1 MHYLEL
7 LQRFWDFNQKKS
19 IGTTGISMYL
29 YLLKIGSDNDS
40 YDFQISDVVISIELG
55 ITRKTVKPTKEK
67 LRNLGLIQYQTTS
80 GLACKYRLIGDYPS
94 QISSPEMVS
103 IEEIGKEESIQKTV
117 ESGVSLLTDRPVQ
130 NFSENTNDQ
139 EIESDLSQTIQSSQ
153 PQPTNQKGND
163 ENIPSLEEFMT
174 YAETLK
180 IYAPELDSE
189 IQSKYENWKNNGWKN
204 SSDRPIT
211 NWKSSLKSTLPFM
224 KSQIE
229 SHQLSLQSIPDIKRP
244 KSQNSNL

>member
-7 LQRFWDFNQKKS
+7 VQRFWDFNQKTS

-40 YDFQISDVVISIELG
+40 CDFQISDVVISIELG
-55 ITRKTVKPTKEK
+55 VTRKTVKSTKEK

-80 GLACKYRLIGDYPS
+80 GLACKYRLIEDYPS
-94 QISSPEMVS
+94 HISSPEIVHK
-103 IEEIGKEESIQKTV
+103 EEIGKDESIQKIV
-117 ESGVSLLTDRPVQ
+117 EFGVSLLTGRPVQ
-130 NFSENTNDQ
+130 NLSENTNDQ
-139 EIESDLSQTIQSSQ
+139 EIESHLSQSIQSLQ
-153 PQPTNQKGND
+153 PQPTTQKGNN

-180 IYAPELDSE
+180 IYAAELDSE

-224 KSQIE
+224 KGQME

-244 KSQNSNL
+244 KSQNGNL

>member
-7 LQRFWDFNQKKS
+7 MQRFWDFNQKTS

-40 YDFQISDVVISIELG
+40 CDFQISDVVISIELG
-55 ITRKTVKPTKEK
+55 VTRKTVKSTKEK

-103 IEEIGKEESIQKTV
+103 KEEIGKEESIQKTV

-130 NFSENTNDQ
+130 NFSENTNDH
-139 EIESDLSQTIQSSQ
+139 EIESYLSQTIQSSQ

-180 IYAPELDSE
+180 IYEPELDSE
-189 IQSKYENWKNNGWKN
+189 IQSKYENWKKNGWKN

-224 KSQIE
+224 KGQTE

-244 KSQNSNL
+244 KSQNGNL

>member
-7 LQRFWDFNQKKS
+7 MRRFWDFNQKTS
-19 IGTTGISMYL
+19 IGPTGISMYL

-40 YDFQISDVVISIELG
+40 CDFQISDVVISIELG
-55 ITRKTVKPTKEK
+55 VTRKTVKSTKEK
-67 LRNLGLIQYQTTS
+67 LRNLGLIKYQTTS
-80 GLACKYRLIGDYPS
+80 GLASKYRLIGDYPL
-94 QISSPEMVS
+94 QIPNPEMVS
-103 IEEIGKEESIQKTV
+103 KKEIGKEEFIQQT
-117 ESGVSLLTDRPVQ
+117 EEYGVSLLTEVPFHT
-130 NFSENTNDQ
+130 FSENINDQ
-139 EIESDLSQTIQSSQ
+139 EIENHLSHTKQSLQ
-153 PQPTNQKGND
+153 PQPTTQKGND

-180 IYAPELDSE
+180 IYEPELDSE

>member
-7 LQRFWDFNQKKS
+7 MQRFWDFNQKTS

-40 YDFQISDVVISIELG
+40 CDLQISDVVISIELG
-55 ITRKTVKPTKEK
+55 VTRKTVKSTKEK
-67 LRNLGLIQYQTTS
+67 LRNLGLIEYEAKS
-80 GLACKYRLIGDYPS
+80 GLPCKYKLRGDYPS
-94 QISSPEMVS
+94 QIADQEMVS
-103 IEEIGKEESIQKTV
+103 KEEIGKEESIQKTV

-139 EIESDLSQTIQSSQ
+139 EIESYLSQTKQSSQ
-153 PQPTNQKGND
+153 PQLTNQKGND

-180 IYAPELDSE
+180 IYEPELDSE
-189 IQSKYENWKNNGWKN
+189 IQSKYENWKKNGWKN

-224 KSQIE
+224 KGQTE
-229 SHQLSLQSIPDIKRP
+229 SHQFSLQSIPDIKRP
-244 KSQNSNL
+244 KSQNGNL

>member
-7 LQRFWDFNQKKS
+7 VQRFWDFNQKTS

-40 YDFQISDVVISIELG
+40 CDFQISDVVISIELG
-55 ITRKTVKPTKEK
+55 VTRKTVKSTKEK
-67 LRNLGLIQYQTTS
+67 LRNLGLIQYQTPS
-80 GLACKYRLIGDYPS
+80 GLACKYRLIEDYPS
-94 QISSPEMVS
+94 HISSPEIVHK
-103 IEEIGKEESIQKTV
+103 EEIGKDESIQKIV
-117 ESGVSLLTDRPVQ
+117 EFGVSLLTGRPVQ
-130 NFSENTNDQ
+130 NLSENTNDQ
-139 EIESDLSQTIQSSQ
+139 EIESHLSQSIQSLQ
-153 PQPTNQKGND
+153 PQPTTQKGNN

-180 IYAPELDSE
+180 IYAAELDSE

-224 KSQIE
+224 KGQME

-244 KSQNSNL
+244 KSQNGNL

>member
-153 PQPTNQKGND
+153 PQPTTQEGND

>member
-7 LQRFWDFNQKKS
+7 IQRFWEFNQKAS

-40 YDFQISDVVISIELG
+40 CGFQISDVVISIELG
-55 ITRKTVKPTKEK
+55 VTRKTVKSTKEK
-67 LRNLGLIQYQTTS
+67 LRNLGLIQYEAKS
-80 GLACKYRLIGDYPS
+80 GLACKYRLIGDYPL
-94 QISSPEMVS
+94 QIPNPE
-103 IEEIGKEESIQKTV
+103 ILRKEEIGKEESIQKTV
-117 ESGVSLLTDRPVQ
+117 ESGVSLLTDRSVQ

-139 EIESDLSQTIQSSQ
+139 EIESYLSQTIQSSQ
-153 PQPTNQKGND
+153 PQPTNQKGHD

-189 IQSKYENWKNNGWKN
+189 IQSKYENWKQNGWKS

-224 KSQIE
+224 KSQTE
-229 SHQLSLQSIPDIKRP
+229 SHQLSLQSIPYIKRP
-244 KSQNSNL
+244 KSQNGNL

>member
-1 MHYLEL
+1 MHHLEL
-7 LQRFWDFNQKKS
+7 MRRFWDFNQKTS

-40 YDFQISDVVISIELG
+40 CDFQISDVVISIELG
-55 ITRKTVKPTKEK
+55 VTRKTVKSTKEK
-67 LRNLGLIQYQTTS
+67 LRNLGLIQYEAKS

-94 QISSPEMVS
+94 QISSPEMMS
-103 IEEIGKEESIQKTV
+103 KEEIGKEESIQKTV

-130 NFSENTNDQ
+130 NFSENTSDQ
-139 EIESDLSQTIQSSQ
+139 EIESDLSQTIQSSK
-153 PQPTNQKGND
+153 PQPTTQKGND
-163 ENIPSLEEFMT
+163 ENIPSFEEFIT

-180 IYAPELDSE
+180 IYEPELDSE
-189 IQSKYENWKNNGWKN
+189 IQSKYENWKNNDWKN

-224 KSQIE
+224 KGQME

-244 KSQNSNL
+244 KSQNGNL

>member
-7 LQRFWDFNQKKS
+7 MQRFWDFNPKQS

-40 YDFQISDVVISIELG
+40 CDFQISDVVISKELG
-55 ITRKTVKPTKEK
+55 VTRKTVKSTKEK

-80 GLACKYRLIGDYPS
+80 GLACKYTLIGDYPS
-94 QISSPEMVS
+94 HISAPEIVKK
-103 IEEIGKEESIQKTV
+103 EEIGKEDLIQETE
-117 ESGVSLLTDRPVQ
+117 ESGVSLLKNFLVQ
-130 NFSENTNDQ
+130 IFSENSKDQ
-139 EIESDLSQTIQSSQ
+139 EIESDLLQTIQSSQ
-153 PQPTNQKGND
+153 PQPTTQKGND

-174 YAETLK
+174 YAKTLK
-180 IYAPELDSE
+180 IYKPELDSE
-189 IQSKYENWKNNGWKN
+189 IQSKYENWKKNGWKN

-211 NWKSSLKSTLPFM
+211 NWKSSLKSTLPFI
-224 KSQIE
+224 KSQTE

-244 KSQNSNL
+244 KCENGNL

>member
-1 MHYLEL
+1 
-7 LQRFWDFNQKKS
+7 
-19 IGTTGISMYL
+19 MYL

-40 YDFQISDVVISIELG
+40 CDFQISDVVISIELG
-55 ITRKTVKPTKEK
+55 VTRKTVKSTKEK
-67 LRNLGLIQYQTTS
+67 LRNLGLIQYEAKS

-94 QISSPEMVS
+94 QISSPGMVS
-103 IEEIGKEESIQKTV
+103 KEEIGKEELIQKTV

-130 NFSENTNDQ
+130 NFSENTIDH
-139 EIESDLSQTIQSSQ
+139 EIESYLSQTIQSSQ
-153 PQPTNQKGND
+153 TQPTTQKGND

-180 IYAPELDSE
+180 IYEPELDPE
-189 IQSKYENWKNNGWKN
+189 IQSKYENWKKNGWKN

-224 KSQIE
+224 KSQTE

-244 KSQNSNL
+244 KSQNGNL

>member
-7 LQRFWDFNQKKS
+7 IQRFWDFNQKTS
-19 IGTTGISMYL
+19 IGTKGISMYL

-40 YDFQISDVVISIELG
+40 CDFQISDVVISIELG
-55 ITRKTVKPTKEK
+55 VTRKTVKSTKEK
-67 LRNLGLIQYQTTS
+67 LRDLGLIQYQTTS
-80 GLACKYRLIGDYPS
+80 GLACKYRFIGDYPS
-94 QISSPEMVS
+94 QISDPEMFS
-103 IEEIGKEESIQKTV
+103 KEKIRKEELIQKTE
-117 ESGVSLLTDRPVQ
+117 ESGVSLLTDFLVQ
-130 NFSENTNDQ
+130 NFSENPNDQ
-139 EIESDLSQTIQSSQ
+139 EIEIHLLQTIQSSK
-153 PQPTNQKGND
+153 PQPTTQKGND

-189 IQSKYENWKNNGWKN
+189 IQSKYENWKKNGWKN

-224 KSQIE
+224 KSQTE

-244 KSQNSNL
+244 KSQNGKL

>member
-7 LQRFWDFNQKKS
+7 MRRFWDFNHKKS

-55 ITRKTVKPTKEK
+55 ITRKTVKSTKEK

-80 GLACKYRLIGDYPS
+80 GLASKYRLIGDYPS
-94 QISSPEMVS
+94 QISSPEMV
-103 IEEIGKEESIQKTV
+103 IGKEDLIQKTL
-117 ESGVSLLTDRPVQ
+117 ESGVSLLSDRPVQ

-139 EIESDLSQTIQSSQ
+139 EIESHLSLSIQSLQ
-153 PQPTNQKGND
+153 PQSTTQKGND
-163 ENIPSLEEFMT
+163 ENIPSLEKFMT
-174 YAETLK
+174 YVKTLK
-180 IYAPELDSE
+180 IYNPELDSE
-189 IQSKYENWKNNGWKN
+189 IQSKYANWKNNGWKN

-224 KSQIE
+224 KGQME

-244 KSQNSNL
+244 KSQKGNL

>member
-7 LQRFWDFNQKKS
+7 IQRFWDFNQRTS

-29 YLLKIGSDNDS
+29 YLLKIGSDNHS
-40 YDFQISDVVISIELG
+40 CDFQISDVVISIELG
-55 ITRKTVKPTKEK
+55 VTRKTVKSTKEK
-67 LRNLGLIQYQTTS
+67 LRKLGLIQYQTTS

-94 QISSPEMVS
+94 QISEPEMVRKK
-103 IEEIGKEESIQKTV
+103 EIGKEESIQKTV

-130 NFSENTNDQ
+130 NLSDNTNDQ
-139 EIESDLSQTIQSSQ
+139 KIESHLSQSIQSLQ
-153 PQPTNQKGND
+153 PQPTTQEGNH
-163 ENIPSLEEFMT
+163 ENIPSLEVFMT

-180 IYAPELDSE
+180 IYEPELDTE
-189 IQSKYENWKNNGWKN
+189 IQSKYENWKKNGWKN

-224 KSQIE
+224 KSQTE

-244 KSQNSNL
+244 KSQNGNL

>member
-7 LQRFWDFNQKKS
+7 IQRFWDFNQKTS

-55 ITRKTVKPTKEK
+55 ITRKTVKSTKEK
-67 LRNLGLIQYQTTS
+67 IRKLGLIQYQTTS

-94 QISSPEMVS
+94 QISSPEMVTK
-103 IEEIGKEESIQKTV
+103 EEIGKEESIQKIV

-139 EIESDLSQTIQSSQ
+139 EIESHLSQSIQSLQ
-153 PQPTNQKGND
+153 PQPTTQEGND

-180 IYAPELDSE
+180 IYAPDLDSE
-189 IQSKYENWKNNGWKN
+189 IQSKYINWKNNGWKN

-224 KSQIE
+224 KSQTE

-244 KSQNSNL
+244 KSQNGNL

>member
-7 LQRFWDFNQKKS
+7 MRRFWDFNHKKS

-55 ITRKTVKPTKEK
+55 ITRKTVKSTKEK

-80 GLACKYRLIGDYPS
+80 GLASKYRLIGDYPS
-94 QISSPEMVS
+94 QISSPEMV
-103 IEEIGKEESIQKTV
+103 IGKEDLMQKTL
-117 ESGVSLLTDRPVQ
+117 ESGVSLLSDRPVQ

-139 EIESDLSQTIQSSQ
+139 EIESHLSLSIQSLQ
-153 PQPTNQKGND
+153 PQSTTQKGND

-180 IYAPELDSE
+180 IYEPELDSE
-189 IQSKYENWKNNGWKN
+189 IQSKYENWKKNGWKN

-224 KSQIE
+224 KSQTE
-229 SHQLSLQSIPDIKRP
+229 SQQLSLQSIPDIKRP
-244 KSQNSNL
+244 KSQNGNL